1 MMYVGF
7 ISLLLFANRHEVFQK
22 HLSEGKIIRTER
34 VGFEPTVPKR
44 NNGFR
49 DRPIQPLSHLSITH
63 QGQTFARY
71 FRAQEDLNLRPLDP
85 QSNALSTEL
94 WAPKIQ
100 KIVTQLFRRGWDS
113 NPRYP

>member
-1 MMYVGF
+1 MWALSACSF
-7 ISLLLFANRHEVFQK
+7 SPTDHEVFQK
-22 HLSEGKIIRTER
+22 HLLEGKIIRTER